1 MTISKHLLQFCN
13 ALLTLQ
19 M

>member
-13 ALLTLQ
+13 ALTLQ